1 MEEHELNQMID
12 ELVERDMASV
22 TMFEAMSYV
31 ASILKME
38 YHNLSSKDIL
48 TKYKSIRGE
57 LH

>member
-22 TMFEAMSYV
+22 TMFEAMTYV

-38 YHNLSSKDIL
+38 YQNLSSKDIL
-48 TKYKSIRGE
+48 NKYKSIIGE

>member
-22 TMFEAMSYV
+22 TMFEAMTYV
-31 ASILKME
+31 ASIFKME
-38 YHNLSSKDIL
+38 YQNLSSKDIL
-48 TKYKSIRGE
+48 NKYKSIRGE